1 MKTWR
6 NGNWFLLILDYCS
19 LCHSR
24 QKRMQTRM
32 SQMSINDCQHGTV
45 VRIEDMMR
53 NHPMSNIDHDVQDL
67 HDILSSYY
75 KVARKRFADNVC
87 MQAADHYLVNG
98 LETPLALF
106 SPTFVSS
113 LTHEQLETIAGE
125 DQGTKRTRAR
135 LKRDISSLEDAKKI
149 LK

>member
-1 MKTWR
+1 
-6 NGNWFLLILDYCS
+6 
-19 LCHSR
+19 
-24 QKRMQTRM
+24 MQNRM
-32 SQMSINDCQHGTV
+32 SRISINDRQHGTV
-45 VRIEDMMR
+45 VKLADMVR
-53 NHPMSNIDHDVQDL
+53 NHPMSNTEHVIQDL
-67 HDILSSYY
+67 HDILFSYY
-75 KVARKRFADNVC
+75 KVARKRFADSVC
-87 MQAADHYLVNG
+87 MQAADHYLING

-135 LKRDISSLEDAKKI
+135 LKRDIGSLEEAKKI